1 MLEVDRKIINAFQGG
16 FPICEHPFAVAAEK
30 IGLSEDALIA
40 RLNQLL
46 EDNMMSRFGP
56 MYNSEKMGGAVTLAA
71 IAVPEPLFDEVTKIV
86 NGFAEVAH
94 NYQRDHKLNMWF
106 VIAAEDPSEITR
118 VIGEIEMAT
127 GLDVFDMPKT
137 EEFFLEMKV
146 SV

>member
-1 MLEVDRKIINAFQGG
+1 
-16 FPICEHPFAVAAEK
+16 
-30 IGLSEDALIA
+30 
-40 RLNQLL
+40 
-46 EDNMMSRFGP
+46 
-56 MYNSEKMGGAVTLAA
+56 
-71 IAVPEPLFDEVTKIV
+71 
-86 NGFAEVAH
+86 
-94 NYQRDHKLNMWF
+94 MWF